1 MYGDTTVIRRRA
13 DELREQGVD
22 IRVMADRLVS
32 GADALDW
39 NGRAADA
46 LRMRMRDRA
55 ALLRDAATLHE
66 NAGESLTKHGKEVAG
81 LKDAVAD
88 IERRAGSLV
97 DDARAREAEI
107 ATHDDPAG
115 VVRQLSPE
123 DQQLVAFD
131 PPPSGHKDWLTVSLP
146 GL

>member
-1 MYGDTTVIRRRA
+1 MYGDTAVIRRRA
-13 DELREQGVD
+13 DELREQGGD

-39 NGRAADA
+39 SGRAADA

-66 NAGESLTKHGKEVAG
+66 NAGESLTKHGKEASA
-81 LKDAVAD
+81 LKDAIAD
-88 IERRAGSLV
+88 IERRATSLI
-97 DDARAREAEI
+97 DDARAREAEL

-115 VVRQLSPE
+115 VERRLTPADEQI
-123 DQQLVAFD
+123 VAFV